1 MTYSHGGE
9 TLIPEVRD
17 KGYTPRTMPPPT
29 DVRTERP
36 KRVLV
41 VDDHALMR
49 RGLTI
54 ILAKESDLL
63 VCGEA
68 SGMSDCL
75 AQAAKLRPDL
85 CIVDLRL
92 KDGNGLDLV
101 RLLRKGRLSRRI
113 LVVSMHEEAAYVEGS
128 LRAGADGY
136 LTKGSTPNDL
146 IAAVRAVLAGRLFAD
161 DAARE
166 SLAGHMFEQ
175 RPGAGGL
182 PVQRLSP
189 RELEVFGLIGDG
201 HGTREIARIM
211 GVGSK
216 TLETYRSSIR
226 RKLNLAGGSA
236 LLREAIHWRRTSSPG
251 RSPGKAR

>member
-1 MTYSHGGE
+1 MA
-9 TLIPEVRD
+9 
-17 KGYTPRTMPPPT
+17 PPA

-36 KRVLV
+36 KRVLI

-49 RGLTI
+49 RGMTI
-54 ILAKESDLL
+54 ILAQESGLL

-68 SGMSDCL
+68 SGMSDSL

-101 RLLRKGRLSRRI
+101 RSLRKDRLSRRI
-113 LVVSMHEEAAYVEGS
+113 LVVSMHEEAAYVERS

-136 LTKGSTPNDL
+136 LTKGATPDEL

-161 DAARE
+161 DTARE
-166 SLAGHMFEQ
+166 SLGGQMFER

-182 PVQRLSP
+182 PVLRLSP

-201 HGTREIARIM
+201 YGTGEIARMM
-211 GVGSK
+211 GIGSK
-216 TLETYRSSIR
+216 TLGTYRSDIR
-226 RKLNLAGGSA
+226 RKLDLAGGSA
-236 LLREAIHWRRTSSPG
+236 LLREAVHWRRTSAAG